1 MSERVYNFQ
10 DILYL
15 TYDSEEDY
23 EQRSCVDSDH
33 HLIVDNLAIDMTWE
47 YCRENAPFDLLAPRK
62 RGDLLALERDKLSNV
77 VEYCSRNDNV
87 VYRGYKYNQDSSVTF
102 TTGVTFL
109 NFKQTVEDAVD
120 NKNGWT
126 MKALAELFE
135 CEHRSRDD
143 SLSLSKFTSLILV
156 YSDGFFL
163 GSTYAVISCLYTLCN
178 GLSVPLVTESG
189 FKLEKFAM

>member
-15 TYDSEEDY
+15 NYYTEEDNN
-23 EQRSCVDSDH
+23 H

-47 YCRENAPFDLLAPRK
+47 YSCENAPFDLLAPRK
-62 RGDLLALERDKLSNV
+62 RGDLSEP
-77 VEYCSRNDNV
+77 VEFCNRVDNV
-87 VYRGYKYNQDSSVTF
+87 VYRGYKYNQDSYVTF

-109 NFKQTVEDAVD
+109 NFTQTVQDAID

-126 MKALAELFE
+126 MKALANLFE
-135 CEHRSRDD
+135 
-143 SLSLSKFTSLILV
+143 SLPLSKFTSLIQV

-163 GSTYAVISCLYTLCN
+163 DSTYAVISCLYTLCN

-189 FKLEKFAM
+189 FKLEKFTM

>member
-10 DILYL
+10 DILYV
-15 TYDSEEDY
+15 TYDSEEDC
-23 EQRSCVDSDH
+23 EH
-33 HLIVDNLAIDMTWE
+33 HLIVDSLGIFMTLE
-47 YCRENAPFDLLAPRK
+47 YSRENAPFDFS
-62 RGDLLALERDKLSNV
+62 DLSKA
-77 VEYCSRNDNV
+77 VEFCNRVDNV

-109 NFKQTVEDAVD
+109 NFMQTVQDAVD

-135 CEHRSRDD
+135 
-143 SLSLSKFTSLILV
+143 SLPLSKFTSLIQTC
-156 YSDGFFL
+156 SDGFFL
-163 GSTYAVISCLYTLCN
+163 DSTYAVISCLYTLCN

-189 FKLEKFAM
+189 FKLEKLTIS

>member
-10 DILYL
+10 DILYV

-23 EQRSCVDSDH
+23 EQRSRVDSEH
-33 HLIVDNLAIDMTWE
+33 RLIVDTLGIFMTLE
-47 YCRENAPFDLLAPRK
+47 YSCENAPFDLNNA
-62 RGDLLALERDKLSNV
+62 
-77 VEYCSRNDNV
+77 VEFCNRVDNV
-87 VYRGYKYNQDSSVTF
+87 VYRGYKYSKDNNVTF

-109 NFKQTVEDAVD
+109 NFTQTVQDAID

-135 CEHRSRDD
+135 
-143 SLSLSKFTSLILV
+143 SLPLSKFTSLIQV
-156 YSDGFFL
+156 CSDGFFL
-163 GSTYAVISCLYTLCN
+163 DSTYAVISCLYTLCN

-189 FKLEKFAM
+189 FKLEKFTIS

>member
-15 TYDSEEDY
+15 NYYTEEDN
-23 EQRSCVDSDH
+23 EH

-47 YCRENAPFDLLAPRK
+47 YSRENAPYDLNNA
-62 RGDLLALERDKLSNV
+62 
-77 VEYCSRNDNV
+77 VEFCNRVDNV
-87 VYRGYKYNQDSSVTF
+87 VCRGYKYNQDSYVTF

-109 NFKQTVEDAVD
+109 NFTQTVQDAVD

-135 CEHRSRDD
+135 
-143 SLSLSKFTSLILV
+143 SLPLSKFTSLIQV
-156 YSDGFFL
+156 CSDGFFL
-163 GSTYAVISCLYTLCN
+163 DSTYAVISCLYTLCN

-189 FKLEKFAM
+189 FKLEKFIM

>member
-15 TYDSEEDY
+15 NYYTEEDNK
-23 EQRSCVDSDH
+23 H
-33 HLIVDNLAIDMTWE
+33 HLIVDNLAIDMTWK
-47 YCRENAPFDLLAPRK
+47 YCCENAPFGK
-62 RGDLLALERDKLSNV
+62 NGDLNKAIEFCNRV
-77 VEYCSRNDNV
+77 DNV
-87 VYRGYKYNQDSSVTF
+87 VYRGYKYSQDSSVIF

-109 NFKQTVEDAVD
+109 NFTQTVQDAID

-135 CEHRSRDD
+135 
-143 SLSLSKFTSLILV
+143 SLPLSKFTSLIQV
-156 YSDGFFL
+156 CSDGFFL
-163 GSTYAVISCLYTLCN
+163 DSTYAVISCLYTLCN

-189 FKLEKFAM
+189 FKLEKFTIS

>member
-15 TYDSEEDY
+15 NYYTEED
-23 EQRSCVDSDH
+23 SGH

-47 YCRENAPFDLLAPRK
+47 YFRENGPYDLLAPRK
-62 RGDLLALERDKLSNV
+62 CGNLSEA
-77 VEYCSRNDNV
+77 VEFCNRVDNV

-126 MKALAELFE
+126 MKALANLFE

-143 SLSLSKFTSLILV
+143 NEFNYDTPMIKWHRFGIVSKYEFDRRSF
-156 YSDGFFL
+156 G
-163 GSTYAVISCLYTLCN
+163 N
-178 GLSVPLVTESG
+178 G
-189 FKLEKFAM
+189 

>member
-15 TYDSEEDY
+15 NYYTEEDN
-23 EQRSCVDSDH
+23 EH

-47 YCRENAPFDLLAPRK
+47 YCCENAPYDLNEA
-62 RGDLLALERDKLSNV
+62 
-77 VEYCSRNDNV
+77 VEFCNRVDNV
-87 VYRGYKYNQDSSVTF
+87 VYRGYKYSKDNNVTF

-109 NFKQTVEDAVD
+109 NFTQTVQDAVD

-135 CEHRSRDD
+135 
-143 SLSLSKFTSLILV
+143 SLPLSKFTSLIQV
-156 YSDGFFL
+156 CSDGFFL
-163 GSTYAVISCLYTLCN
+163 DSTYAVISCLYTLCN

-189 FKLEKFAM
+189 FKLEKFIL

>member
-15 TYDSEEDY
+15 NYYTEEDSE
-23 EQRSCVDSDH
+23 H

-47 YCRENAPFDLLAPRK
+47 YSCENARFDLFEA
-62 RGDLLALERDKLSNV
+62 
-77 VEYCSRNDNV
+77 VEFCNRVDNV

-109 NFKQTVEDAVD
+109 NFTQTVQDAVD

-135 CEHRSRDD
+135 
-143 SLSLSKFTSLILV
+143 SLPLSKFTSLIQIS
-156 YSDGFFL
+156 SDGFFL
-163 GSTYAVISCLYTLCN
+163 DSTYAVISCLYVLCN

-189 FKLEKFAM
+189 FKLEKFTM

>member
-15 TYDSEEDY
+15 NYYTEE
-23 EQRSCVDSDH
+23 DSDH

-47 YCRENAPFDLLAPRK
+47 YSCENAPFDLFAPRK
-62 RGDLLALERDKLSNV
+62 RGDLFAP
-77 VEYCSRNDNV
+77 VEFCNRVDNV
-87 VYRGYKYNQDSSVTF
+87 VYRGYKYSQDSSVTF

-109 NFKQTVEDAVD
+109 NFTQTVQDAVD

-126 MKALAELFE
+126 IKALAELFE
-135 CEHRSRDD
+135 
-143 SLSLSKFTSLILV
+143 SLPLSKFTSLIQV
-156 YSDGFFL
+156 CSDGFFL
-163 GSTYAVISCLYTLCN
+163 DSTYDVISCLYTLCN

-189 FKLEKFAM
+189 FKLEKLTIS

>member
-15 TYDSEEDY
+15 NYYTEED
-23 EQRSCVDSDH
+23 SNH

-47 YCRENAPFDLLAPRK
+47 YSCENGPFDLLALRK
-62 RGDLLALERDKLSNV
+62 RGDLSEP
-77 VEYCSRNDNV
+77 VEFCNRVDNV
-87 VYRGYKYNQDSSVTF
+87 VYRGYKYSQDSSDTF

-135 CEHRSRDD
+135 
-143 SLSLSKFTSLILV
+143 SLPLSKFTSLIQV

-163 GSTYAVISCLYTLCN
+163 DSTYAVISCLYTLCN

-189 FKLEKFAM
+189 FKLEKLTIS

>member
-15 TYDSEEDY
+15 TYDNEEDC
-23 EQRSCVDSDH
+23 EHR
-33 HLIVDNLAIDMTWE
+33 LIVDNLAIDMTWE
-47 YCRENAPFDLLAPRK
+47 YSRENAPFDLSEA
-62 RGDLLALERDKLSNV
+62 
-77 VEYCSRNDNV
+77 VEFCNRVDNV
-87 VYRGYKYNQDSSVTF
+87 VYRGYKYSQDSSVIF

-109 NFKQTVEDAVD
+109 NFMQTVQDAVD

-135 CEHRSRDD
+135 
-143 SLSLSKFTSLILV
+143 SLPLSKFTSLIQV
-156 YSDGFFL
+156 CSDGFFL
-163 GSTYAVISCLYTLCN
+163 DSTYAVISCLYVLCN

-189 FKLEKFAM
+189 FKLEKFTM

>member
-15 TYDSEEDY
+15 NYYTEEDSE
-23 EQRSCVDSDH
+23 H
-33 HLIVDNLAIDMTWE
+33 HLIIDNLAIDMTWE
-47 YCRENAPFDLLAPRK
+47 YSRENAPYDLSEA
-62 RGDLLALERDKLSNV
+62 
-77 VEYCSRNDNV
+77 VEFCNRVDNV
-87 VYRGYKYNQDSSVTF
+87 VYRGYKYSQDSSVTF

-109 NFKQTVEDAVD
+109 NFMQTVQDAVD

-135 CEHRSRDD
+135 
-143 SLSLSKFTSLILV
+143 SLPLSKFTSLIQV
-156 YSDGFFL
+156 CSDGFFL
-163 GSTYAVISCLYTLCN
+163 DSTYAVISCLYTLCN

-189 FKLEKFAM
+189 FKLEKITIS

>member
-1 MSERVYNFQ
+1 MSERIYNFQ

-15 TYDSEEDY
+15 NYYTEENSE
-23 EQRSCVDSDH
+23 H

-47 YCRENAPFDLLAPRK
+47 YLRENAPFDK
-62 RGDLLALERDKLSNV
+62 NGDLSKAIEFCNRV
-77 VEYCSRNDNV
+77 DNV
-87 VYRGYKYNQDSSVTF
+87 VYRGYKYSKDSSVIF

-109 NFKQTVEDAVD
+109 NFTQTVQDAVD

-126 MKALAELFE
+126 MKGLAELFE
-135 CEHRSRDD
+135 
-143 SLSLSKFTSLILV
+143 SLPLSKFTSLIQV

-163 GSTYAVISCLYTLCN
+163 DSTYAVISCLYTLCN

-189 FKLEKFAM
+189 FKLEKFTIS

>member
-15 TYDSEEDY
+15 NYYTEEDNK
-23 EQRSCVDSDH
+23 H

-47 YCRENAPFDLLAPRK
+47 YSCENAPYDLNEA
-62 RGDLLALERDKLSNV
+62 
-77 VEYCSRNDNV
+77 VEFCNRVDNI
-87 VYRGYKYNQDSSVTF
+87 VYRGYKYSQDSSVTF

-109 NFKQTVEDAVD
+109 NFTQTVQDAID

-135 CEHRSRDD
+135 
-143 SLSLSKFTSLILV
+143 SLPLSKFTSLIHV
-156 YSDGFFL
+156 CSDGFFL
-163 GSTYAVISCLYTLCN
+163 DSTYAVISCLYTLCN
-178 GLSVPLVTESG
+178 GLSIPLVTESG
-189 FKLEKFAM
+189 FKLEKFTIS

>member
-1 MSERVYNFQ
+1 MSERIYNFQ

-15 TYDSEEDY
+15 NYYTEEDCK
-23 EQRSCVDSDH
+23 Q

-47 YCRENAPFDLLAPRK
+47 YSRENASYDLNEA
-62 RGDLLALERDKLSNV
+62 
-77 VEYCSRNDNV
+77 VEFCNRVDNV
-87 VYRGYKYNQDSSVTF
+87 VYRGYKYSKDSSVIF

-109 NFKQTVEDAVD
+109 NFTQTVQDAID

-135 CEHRSRDD
+135 
-143 SLSLSKFTSLILV
+143 SLPLSKFTSLIQV
-156 YSDGFFL
+156 CSDGFFL
-163 GSTYAVISCLYTLCN
+163 DSTYAVISCLYTLCN

-189 FKLEKFAM
+189 FKLEKFTM

>member
-10 DILYL
+10 DILYV

-23 EQRSCVDSDH
+23 EHRSRDDSEH
-33 HLIVDNLAIDMTWE
+33 HLIVDSLAIDMTWE
-47 YCRENAPFDLLAPRK
+47 YSRENAPFDLLALE
-62 RGDLLALERDKLSNV
+62 RGDLLAPRKRGNLSKV
-77 VEYCSRNDNV
+77 VEFCNRVDNV
-87 VYRGYKYNQDSSVTF
+87 VYRGYKYNQDSYVTF

-109 NFKQTVEDAVD
+109 NFMQTVQDAVD

-135 CEHRSRDD
+135 
-143 SLSLSKFTSLILV
+143 SLPLSKFTSLIQV

-163 GSTYAVISCLYTLCN
+163 DSTYAVISCLYTLCN
-178 GLSVPLVTESG
+178 GLSVPLITESG
-189 FKLEKFAM
+189 FKLEKLTVS

>member
-1 MSERVYNFQ
+1 MSERIYNFQ

-15 TYDSEEDY
+15 NYYTEEDSE
-23 EQRSCVDSDH
+23 H

-47 YCRENAPFDLLAPRK
+47 YSRENAPYDLSEA
-62 RGDLLALERDKLSNV
+62 
-77 VEYCSRNDNV
+77 VEFCNRVDNV
-87 VYRGYKYNQDSSVTF
+87 VYRGYKYNQDSYITF

-109 NFKQTVEDAVD
+109 NFTQTVQDAID

-135 CEHRSRDD
+135 
-143 SLSLSKFTSLILV
+143 SLPLSKFTSLIQV

-163 GSTYAVISCLYTLCN
+163 DSTYAVISCLYTLCN

-189 FKLEKFAM
+189 FKLERLTIS

>member
-1 MSERVYNFQ
+1 MSERIYNFQ

-15 TYDSEEDY
+15 NYYTEEDCK
-23 EQRSCVDSDH
+23 Q

-47 YCRENAPFDLLAPRK
+47 YSCENAPYD
-62 RGDLLALERDKLSNV
+62 LSNA
-77 VEYCSRNDNV
+77 VEFCNRVDNV
-87 VYRGYKYNQDSSVTF
+87 VYRGYKYSQDSSVTF

-109 NFKQTVEDAVD
+109 NFTQTVQDAID

-143 SLSLSKFTSLILV
+143 NEFNYDTPMIKWHRFGIVSKYEFDEFMKDCTNLEQKV
-156 YSDGFFL
+156 YW
-163 GSTYAVISCLYTLCN
+163 
-178 GLSVPLVTESG
+178 
-189 FKLEKFAM
+189 

>member
-15 TYDSEEDY
+15 NYYTEEDSE
-23 EQRSCVDSDH
+23 H

-47 YCRENAPFDLLAPRK
+47 YSRENAPYDLSEA
-62 RGDLLALERDKLSNV
+62 
-77 VEYCSRNDNV
+77 VEFCNRVDNV
-87 VYRGYKYNQDSSVTF
+87 VYRGYKYNQDSYVTF

-109 NFKQTVEDAVD
+109 NFMQTVQDAVD

-135 CEHRSRDD
+135 
-143 SLSLSKFTSLILV
+143 SLPLSKFTSLIQV
-156 YSDGFFL
+156 CSDGFFL
-163 GSTYAVISCLYTLCN
+163 DSTYAVISCLYTLCN

-189 FKLEKFAM
+189 FKLEKFTM

>member
-10 DILYL
+10 DILYV
-15 TYDSEEDY
+15 TYDSEENS
-23 EQRSCVDSDH
+23 EH
-33 HLIVDNLAIDMTWE
+33 HLIVDSLAIDMTWE
-47 YCRENAPFDLLAPRK
+47 YSRENAPYDLLAPRK
-62 RGDLLALERDKLSNV
+62 RGDLSEA
-77 VEYCSRNDNV
+77 VEFCNRVDNV

-109 NFKQTVEDAVD
+109 NFMQTVQDAVD

-143 SLSLSKFTSLILV
+143 SFPLSKFTSLIQV
-156 YSDGFFL
+156 CSDGFFL
-163 GSTYAVISCLYTLCN
+163 DSTYAVISCLYTLCN

-189 FKLEKFAM
+189 FKLEKFAIS

>member
-15 TYDSEEDY
+15 NYYTEEDSE
-23 EQRSCVDSDH
+23 H

-47 YCRENAPFDLLAPRK
+47 YSCENAPFGK
-62 RGDLLALERDKLSNV
+62 NGDLLAA
-77 VEYCSRNDNV
+77 VEFCNRVDNV

-109 NFKQTVEDAVD
+109 NFTQTVQDAID

-135 CEHRSRDD
+135 
-143 SLSLSKFTSLILV
+143 SLPLSKFTSLIQV

-163 GSTYAVISCLYTLCN
+163 DSTYAVISCLYTLCN

-189 FKLEKFAM
+189 FKLEKFTM

>member
-15 TYDSEEDY
+15 TYDSEENC
-23 EQRSCVDSDH
+23 EH
-33 HLIVDNLAIDMTWE
+33 HLIVDSLGIFMTLE
-47 YCRENAPFDLLAPRK
+47 YSRENAPFDFS
-62 RGDLLALERDKLSNV
+62 DLSKA
-77 VEYCSRNDNV
+77 VEFCNRVDNV

-109 NFKQTVEDAVD
+109 NFMQTVQDAVD

-126 MKALAELFE
+126 IKALAELFE
-135 CEHRSRDD
+135 
-143 SLSLSKFTSLILV
+143 SLPLSKFTSLIQIN
-156 YSDGFFL
+156 SDGFFL
-163 GSTYAVISCLYTLCN
+163 DSTYAVISCLYTLCN

-189 FKLEKFAM
+189 FKLEKFTM

>member
-1 MSERVYNFQ
+1 MFERVYNFQ

-15 TYDSEEDY
+15 NYYTEENSE
-23 EQRSCVDSDH
+23 H

-47 YCRENAPFDLLAPRK
+47 YSRENAPFDLLA
-62 RGDLLALERDKLSNV
+62 A
-77 VEYCSRNDNV
+77 VEFCNRADNV

-102 TTGVTFL
+102 TIGVTFL
-109 NFKQTVEDAVD
+109 NFTQTVQDAID

-135 CEHRSRDD
+135 
-143 SLSLSKFTSLILV
+143 SLPLSKFTSLILV
-156 YSDGFFL
+156 YNDGFFL
-163 GSTYAVISCLYTLCN
+163 DSTYAVISCLYTLCN

-189 FKLEKFAM
+189 FKLEKLTIS